1 MQYFLDKR
9 EIWTHKGV
17 WYKSS
22 EIAIDSHPE
31 CDLTP
36 AGVLSRI
43 RKGMTL
49 TEALTTPRKGFGP
62 KTGPTAK
69 KSKIQKFSQQ
79 QLEL

>member
-49 TEALTTPRKGFGP
+49 TEASVKVIPFLIRLKTPAGVRSHSG
-62 KTGPTAK
+62 
-69 KSKIQKFSQQ
+69 
-79 QLEL
+79 